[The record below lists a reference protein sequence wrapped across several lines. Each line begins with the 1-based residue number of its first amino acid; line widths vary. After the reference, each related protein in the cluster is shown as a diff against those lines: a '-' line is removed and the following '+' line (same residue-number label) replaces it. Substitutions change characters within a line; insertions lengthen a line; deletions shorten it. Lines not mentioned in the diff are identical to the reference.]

1 MFPKVM
7 EMGPAAVP
15 ATPERR
21 QSERPRIGLVSRV
34 LAAPRHDATTHLE
47 APVGVRH

>member
-7 EMGPAAVP
+7 EIDPAAVP

-21 QSERPRIGLVSRV
+21 QPEPPRIGLVSRV
-34 LAAPRHDATTHLE
+34 LAALRHDATTHLE
-47 APVGVRH
+47 ATVGVRH